1 MARYRFQFRPVLTFA
16 SVIAIALLIALGN
29 WQLQRLEWKRDLI
42 AQVEALGEAE
52 PIPFVEAVRR
62 ARNGEVMDYAP
73 VTLSGNLRADLEARV
88 FGTFVGKAGVYVFA
102 PLETVDGV
110 IYLNRG
116 FAPQAAAGE
125 ACFCSETDGAVSV
138 TGLFR
143 SAENPS
149 PPASWFQSAG
159 KSVDGLWTRRNPVAF
174 ADEAGLETSP
184 FYVDESAVPGRDWP
198 RGGTTRLEFTNRH
211 LEYAWTWFGLAATL
225 VGVWFAFS
233 LQKRD

>member
-16 SVIAIALLIALGN
+16 SAIAIALLIALGN
-29 WQLQRLEWKRDLI
+29 WQLQRLEWKRGLI
-42 AQVEALGEAE
+42 AQVETLSAGA
-52 PIPFVEAVRR
+52 PIPFAEAVRR

-88 FGTFVGKAGVYVFA
+88 FGTFEGEAGVYVFA
-102 PLETVDGV
+102 PLETDDGV
-110 IYLNRG
+110 IYVNRG
-116 FAPQAAAGE
+116 FAPQAVAGE
-125 ACFCSETDGAVSV
+125 ECFCSEAGETVSV

-143 SAENPS
+143 STEALS
-149 PPASWFQSAG
+149 PPASWLQSAG

-174 ADEAGLETSP
+174 AEDAGLETSR
-184 FYVDESAVPGRDWP
+184 FYVDEAAVPGRDWP

-211 LEYAWTWFGLAATL
+211 LEYAWTWFGLGATL
-225 VGVWFAFS
+225 AGVWLAFS